1 MPPKPV
7 DNEIKYVIIRST
19 GGEVPGGSVLAP
31 KLGPL
36 GVPPKKAGDDIAKA
50 TMGYKGLKVTVRL
63 AIQNRQAT
71 VEVLPSASTLI
82 ISALKEPVRDK
93 KKEKN
98 IKHSGNLSLDQVY
111 DVARKLK
118 FKSYAKTFAG
128 NVKEVLGTCFSVG
141 CTVEGQSPQDI
152 IGQIQDGSLE
162 CPSE

>member
-1 MPPKPV
+1 MPPKADPGEV
-7 DNEIKYVIIRST
+7 KYVVIRST

-50 TMGYKGLKVTVRL
+50 TQAYKGLKVTVRL

-82 ISALKEPVRDK
+82 IQALKEPPRDR

-98 IKHSGNLSLDQVY
+98 S
-111 DVARKLK
+111 
-118 FKSYAKTFAG
+118 
-128 NVKEVLGTCFSVG
+128 
-141 CTVEGQSPQDI
+141 I
-152 IGQIQDGSLE
+152 II
-162 CPSE
+162 